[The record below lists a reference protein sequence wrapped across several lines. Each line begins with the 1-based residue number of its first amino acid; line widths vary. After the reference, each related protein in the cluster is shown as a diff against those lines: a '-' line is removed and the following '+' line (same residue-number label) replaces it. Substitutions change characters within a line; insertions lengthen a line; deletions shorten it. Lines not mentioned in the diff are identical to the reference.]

1 MLSLSRHPDA
11 GPHHSAMLWWGLFP
25 MRHAI
30 AILILAMLC
39 GCILTK
45 PATSKQATKTV
56 ALEKVE
62 EKLVEESKALTTGAL
77 DALSFAPTNKPTDL
91 AKKFLQRDQQI
102 EGMPAERI
110 DVAGILATNKAAI
123 DALERRMELQQEWL
137 QERVRLEVEL
147 NQANAKLLEL
157 GRLYEQEKA
166 KSTWK
171 RIWSWTMGT
180 FGIGGLI
187 ALVVFCPA
195 VLPIIGAVASF
206 LISKIP
212 SLTNLLGL
220 VGKSAFDAAVKGV
233 GNARKRLKLSAEES
247 PQRTY
252 SAKEVLSILDGELK
266 DATEVGDANFKRLIE
281 ARRQR
286 LNV

>member
-1 MLSLSRHPDA
+1 MKTIIS
-11 GPHHSAMLWWGLFP
+11 
-25 MRHAI
+25 
-30 AILILAMLC
+30 ILILATLC

-45 PATSKQATKTV
+45 PATSKQAANTV
-56 ALEKVE
+56 AIEKVE

-137 QERVRLEVEL
+137 QERVKLEVEL
-147 NQANAKLLEL
+147 HQANTKLLEL

-171 RIWSWTMGT
+171 RIWAWTMST
-180 FGIGGLI
+180 FGIGGLV
-187 ALVVFCPA
+187 ALVIFCPA
-195 VLPIIGAVASF
+195 VLPVFGAIASF

-212 SLTNLLGL
+212 ALTNLLGL

-233 GNARKRLKLSAEES
+233 GNTRKRLKLSAEES
-247 PQRTY
+247 PQRTF
-252 SAKEVLSILDGELK
+252 SAKEVLNILDGELK
-266 DATEVGDANFKRLIE
+266 DATEVGDANFKSLIE
-281 ARRQR
+281 ARRKR